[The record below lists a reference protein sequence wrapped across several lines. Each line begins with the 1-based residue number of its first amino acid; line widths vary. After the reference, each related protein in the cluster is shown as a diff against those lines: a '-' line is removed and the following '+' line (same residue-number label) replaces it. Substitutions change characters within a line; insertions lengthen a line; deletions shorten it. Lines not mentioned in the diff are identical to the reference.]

1 MSLFY
6 SSMLINIIL
15 WVRLLNETN
24 KKLNLEL
31 AVRLFWNTKAVT
43 NYFSFITSSYSYS
56 QMVYVL
62 VLPYMILD
70 MLRK

>member
-24 KKLNLEL
+24 KKLSLEL
-31 AVRLFWNTKAVT
+31 AVRLFWNTKAVN